1 MRSGRRV
8 EDMRIAI
15 AVLTIAILAV
25 PLLGT
30 AGDRHPDHDFLWLQ
44 GPDPEDNAYAS
55 QFPPDAG
62 WYAEIAADFVALET
76 AEINHIHWWGQ
87 RFPVTRDGRPVMS
100 VRRVEWG
107 GGGERSLDCT
117 GAILT
122 GCNVVLTGDNTGGP
136 NNVDY
141 YSCSGWLED
150 GPEVVYE
157 LLIPFDGTNLT
168 VTIGDLFADL
178 DIFLL
183 SHCDEGTCITYGHFD
198 FNVTVDAGIY
208 YLVVDGWHGA
218 VSSYT
223 LTIEC
228 QDVPPLYF
236 AVRFYDH
243 VVDEPGD
250 LLYEVYVGDIHET
263 PFERYELYSYWADI
277 PPFPVVD
284 GEHYW
289 ISIQSVMNQSPF
301 GQWFWQRSD
310 FSALEWPVWDA
321 DIFGFTRWTSLP
333 EAVGTTGD
341 MAFGLAHID
350 TPVEARSWGVIKAL
364 YR

>member
-1 MRSGRRV
+1 MRRV
-8 EDMRIAI
+8 IAAFVVALVAAPLCAMAGERDPGHDM
-15 AVLTIAILAV
+15 
-25 PLLGT
+25 
-30 AGDRHPDHDFLWLQ
+30 LWLQ

-55 QFPPDAG
+55 QYTPDFG
-62 WYAEIAADFVALET
+62 WYAEIATDFVALET

-87 RFPVTRDGRPVMS
+87 RSPVTRDGRPVMS
-100 VRRVEWG
+100 VRHVDWDET
-107 GGGERSLDCT
+107 GERSLDCT
-117 GAILT
+117 NAILT

-136 NNVDY
+136 NNVEY
-141 YSCSGWLED
+141 YSCSQWLES

-157 LLIPFDGTNLT
+157 LMIPFDGTNLT

-183 SHCDEGTCITYGHFD
+183 AACNENTCITYGHWD
-198 FNVTVDAGIY
+198 FNVTLDAGIY
-208 YLVVDGWHGA
+208 YLVVDGFSGA

-228 QDVPPLYF
+228 ADVPPLYF
-236 AVRFYDH
+236 AIRFYDH
-243 VVDEPGD
+243 LVDEPNQ
-250 LLYEVYVGDIHET
+250 LLYEAYVFDVHEA
-263 PFERYELYSYWADI
+263 PFERYELYEYWADI

-289 ISIQSVMNQSPF
+289 ISIQSVMNQGDF
-301 GQWFWQRSD
+301 GQWYWQRSE

-321 DIFGFTRWTSLP
+321 PIFGFGRWTPLP
-333 EAVGTTGD
+333 DAIGTTGD
-341 MAFGLAHID
+341 MAFGVAHID
-350 TPVEARSWGVIKAL
+350 TPVEARSWGAIKSL